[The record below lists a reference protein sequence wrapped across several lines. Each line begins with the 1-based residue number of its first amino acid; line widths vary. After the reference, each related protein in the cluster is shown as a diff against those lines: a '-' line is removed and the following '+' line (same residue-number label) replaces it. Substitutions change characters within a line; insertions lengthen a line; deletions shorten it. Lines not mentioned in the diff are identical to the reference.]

1 MFRNLFSSSSASTA
15 TAHAS
20 SDSKE
25 LVTLVE
31 NMVVALVD
39 EPKSIDIQQ
48 NDTDEGLVFELRVSK
63 ADLGKVIGKKG
74 RTASAM
80 RTILSA
86 ASRKHK
92 LSADLR
98 IVE

>member
-1 MFRNLFSSSSASTA
+1 MFKSLFSSAVSPAP
-15 TAHAS
+15 S
-20 SDSKE
+20 SDSKALKE
-25 LVTLVE
+25 LLE
-31 NMVVALVD
+31 NMIKALVD
-39 EPKSIDIQQ
+39 DPNHIELTEADREDDRIA
-48 NDTDEGLVFELRVSK
+48 FELRVSK
-63 ADLGKVIGKKG
+63 SDLGKVIGKHG

-92 LSADLR
+92 MNADLR

>member
-1 MFRNLFSSSSASTA
+1 MLRKLFGGAAASATTSENR
-15 TAHAS
+15 
-20 SDSKE
+20 E
-25 LVTLVE
+25 LKDLLE
-31 NMVVALVD
+31 NMIKALVD
-39 EPKSIDIQQ
+39 EPQRVELTEADSDQDHIA
-48 NDTDEGLVFELRVSK
+48 FELRVSK
-63 ADLGKVIGKKG
+63 NDLGKVIGKRG

-92 LSADLR
+92 VNADLR